1 MDSDGLLSTL
11 ALLAPLRV
19 KGGKPLADL
28 EGKALPS
35 FACEKVRYVRLRN
48 TRRLSNLV
56 LSHAGTHERGDDV
69 FPHAQTIAF
78 AVACGNSTGLFDDSR
93 CVCTMAGMEIE
104 EIRRQNL
111 RYWIDTDPHS
121 QGNVTAWCNY
131 YSQFV
136 DDDEAS
142 LTPSYIRQLA
152 PKNGKPQRHIGEK
165 SARRLERIGGK
176 PHGWMDVDRS
186 KTTDEKLAQ
195 HEGETMAYDDALA
208 LRDLRRIPLVGE
220 VKGGADGYLE
230 ELQYPVGHGD
240 GYVLWPTTDNSA
252 YALRVRGDSMHPRY
266 RAGEFVIVEP
276 SKEPPVGEDV
286 VVIFHDGRKMLK
298 VLNWV
303 RDGEVQLL
311 SINNGFAPLTVS
323 ASDIAAMHYAA
334 GRAPRTALLKI

>member
-1 MDSDGLLSTL
+1 MESDGLLS
-11 ALLAPLRV
+11 ALELPAPLRM

-28 EGKALPS
+28 EGKALAALPG
-35 FACEKVRYVRLRN
+35 EKVRYVRLRN
-48 TRRLSNLV
+48 PGRLSNLV

-69 FPHAQTIAF
+69 FPHARTIAF
-78 AVACGNSTGLFDDSR
+78 AVVARNSARLFADSR
-93 CVCTMAGMEIE
+93 CVCTMAHMEIE

-111 RYWIDTDPHS
+111 RHWIDTDPHS
-121 QGNVTAWCNY
+121 MGNATAWCNH
-131 YSQFV
+131 YSQFI
-136 DDDEAS
+136 EAGEAT
-142 LTPSYIRQLA
+142 LTPTYIRQLV
-152 PKNGKPQRHIGEK
+152 PKTGSPKRHIGEK

-176 PHGWMDVDRS
+176 PVGWLDVDRS
-186 KTTDEKLAQ
+186 TTTDERLVQ
-195 HEGETMAYDDALA
+195 HEDETMSYDDALT

-220 VKGGADGYLE
+220 VKGGSDGYLE

-240 GYVLWPTTDNSA
+240 GFVFWPTTDNSA

-323 ASDIAAMHYAA
+323 ASDIRAMHYAA
-334 GRAPRTALLKI
+334 GRAPRAALLKI

>member
-1 MDSDGLLSTL
+1 M
-11 ALLAPLRV
+11 V
-19 KGGKPLADL
+19 
-28 EGKALPS
+28 
-35 FACEKVRYVRLRN
+35 
-48 TRRLSNLV
+48 
-56 LSHAGTHERGDDV
+56 
-69 FPHAQTIAF
+69 
-78 AVACGNSTGLFDDSR
+78 
-93 CVCTMAGMEIE
+93 GMEIE

-121 QGNVTAWCNY
+121 TGNATAWCNY

-136 DDDEAS
+136 DDDEAP
-142 LTPSYIRQLA
+142 LTPSYIRQLV
-152 PKNGKPQRHIGEK
+152 PKRGEAKRHIGEK

-176 PHGWMDVDRS
+176 PVGWLDVDRRM
-186 KTTDEKLAQ
+186 TTDEKLAQ
-195 HEGETMAYDDALA
+195 RESETMAYDGAME

-240 GYVLWPTTDNSA
+240 GYVLWPTTDGAA

-276 SKEPPVGEDV
+276 SKEPPAGEDV
-286 VVIFHDGRKMLK
+286 VAIFHDGRKMLK
-298 VLNWV
+298 VLNWA

-323 ASDIAAMHYAA
+323 ARDIRAMHYAA
-334 GRAPRTALLKI
+334 GRAPRSALHKI